1 MFTFPFPWMNFAP
14 SATGATEAPIQTTE
28 TVVDPA
34 ESAIEERVVAE
45 VASYGKQLGIL
56 AEALLEIADERPGR
70 GVERL
75 RSLVNRIEIVK
86 SHYRRALE
94 DKAEEAFDA
103 LLAADP
109 PAAERLVA
117 ALEQRVVSARGDR
130 ELPDPAAAG

>member
-28 TVVDPA
+28 TVADPA